1 MEHFPLLRLFS
12 RYQLRDQLKA
22 GDHSMGIKQLP
33 LPPEAGRILKQGGF
47 FDAESIIHLLRSPRE
62 DVTAGMLYLTLRS
75 WQSVYPMCI
84 TEMFLIA
91 TGPQIQT
98 RMNLHGLNRNSVPEI
113 NTRVS
118 PLLCA
123 LFDRRISHCCLACVC
138 PW

>member
-1 MEHFPLLRLFS
+1 
-12 RYQLRDQLKA
+12 
-22 GDHSMGIKQLP
+22 MGIKQLP

-98 RMNLHGLNRNSVPEI
+98 RMNLHGLNRNLVPK
-113 NTRVS
+113 
-118 PLLCA
+118 
-123 LFDRRISHCCLACVC
+123 
-138 PW
+138 

>member
-1 MEHFPLLRLFS
+1 
-12 RYQLRDQLKA
+12 
-22 GDHSMGIKQLP
+22 MGIKQLP
-33 LPPEAGRILKQGGF
+33 LPPEAGRI

-91 TGPQIQT
+91 TGPQIET
-98 RMNLHGLNRNSVPEI
+98 RMNLHGLNRNSIPEI

-118 PLLCA
+118 PLLFA
-123 LFDRRISHCCLACVC
+123 LFGPSFGRVCLACVE

>member
-1 MEHFPLLRLFS
+1 MHFFRPHAMMPRKRSVLREEASGALKTLKRLKHTNPS
-12 RYQLRDQLKA
+12 VRIDKMDDYQA
-22 GDHSMGIKQLP
+22 IY
-33 LPPEAGRILKQGGF
+33 
-47 FDAESIIHLLRSPRE
+47 PRTP
-62 DVTAGMLYLTLRS
+62 DVPVTAGMLYLTLRS

-84 TEMFLIA
+84 TEMFFIA

-98 RMNLHGLNRNSVPEI
+98 RMNLHGLNRNLYPEI
-113 NTRVS
+113 NPRVS